1 MKKIEK
7 MSVREFLNGGK
18 EKEAWSVKVTKH
30 FKKYG
35 LVYKIVGSTVIIFL
49 ASGGFDY
56 ALAASSTIDKKA
68 NLIYYKLMDVG
79 KWIII
84 FKGSIDT
91 IKAVGNGDFDSA
103 KKSFFS
109 YLLIYILLLA
119 LPYGFEEIDKLFSNV
134 KMA

>member
-1 MKKIEK
+1 MKKVKK
-7 MSVREFLNGGK
+7 MSVREFLNGK
-18 EKEAWSVKVTKH
+18 DQETFQTKVTRH
-30 FKKYG
+30 FKRYG
-35 LVYKIVGSTVIIFL
+35 TLYKIAGSTVVIFMTG
-49 ASGGFDY
+49 GGFDY
-56 ALAASSTIDKKA
+56 ALAASSSIDTKA

>member
-7 MSVREFLNGGK
+7 MSVREFLNGK
-18 EKEAWSVKVTKH
+18 EQETFQTKCARH
-30 FKKYG
+30 FKKHG
-35 LVYKIVGSTVIIFL
+35 MLYKIAGSTVVIL
-49 ASGGFDY
+49 MAGGGFDC
-56 ALAASSTIDKKA
+56 ALAASSAIDAKA

>member
-1 MKKIEK
+1 MKKVEK
-7 MSVREFLNGGK
+7 MSVREFLNRK
-18 EKEAWSVKVTKH
+18 EPEAWSVKITNH

-35 LVYKIVGSTVIIFL
+35 FVYKIVGSTVIIFMVG
-49 ASGGFDY
+49 GGFDY
-56 ALAASSTIDKKA
+56 AFAADSYIDKKA
-68 NLIYYKLMDVG
+68 NIVYYKLMDVG

-109 YLLIYILLLA
+109 YLLIYILLLS